1 MNEQLEHAE
10 DAFDNTIKDM
20 DDAKRMRKMQ
30 ELKQ

>member
-20 DDAKRMRKMQ
+20 GDA
-30 ELKQ
+30 